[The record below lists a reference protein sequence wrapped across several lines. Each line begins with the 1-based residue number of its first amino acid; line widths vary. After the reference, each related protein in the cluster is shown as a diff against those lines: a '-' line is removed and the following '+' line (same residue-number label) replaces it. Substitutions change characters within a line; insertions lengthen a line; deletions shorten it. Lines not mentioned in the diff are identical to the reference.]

1 MNTTPVPLQPVQ
13 TSMPQAQT
21 ATTLGTNR
29 AIPRIWESAADGK
42 RVYDYVIQQEGN
54 FVSPDQNM
62 FSYDWSVLRTVPN
75 MINNYMNLK
84 DMKLVD
90 KYKHAY
96 MNCEASQ
103 FGKGGSDI
111 ASIVSNLR
119 EWNDRRTGVNTL
131 DSSEGDQYANKI
143 GRLLGG
149 KYPNGDC
156 DELVQRYINKK
167 Y

>member
-1 MNTTPVPLQPVQ
+1 MNTAPVPITQTPQVQ
-13 TSMPQAQT
+13 TQAV
-21 ATTLGTNR
+21 LSNTNNVV
-29 AIPRIWESAADGK
+29 PRYWESAVDGK

-96 MNCEASQ
+96 MNCSAAQ
-103 FGKGGSDI
+103 YGQGFADM
-111 ASIVSNLR
+111 AMLASNLR
-119 EWNDRRTGVNTL
+119 EWNDKRTGSNTL

-143 GRLLGG
+143 GRFLGS
-149 KYPNGDC
+149 KYPEEDC
-156 DELVQRYINKK
+156 DELIQRYINRR